1 DWQVEISLRAHGGNK
16 VTCCASHGQ
25 WPVREKLA
33 VEVKLVNSVAVNSVA
48 VNSVAVNSAAFGD
61 GAASR
66 ELNLPF
72 DSTVND
78 NRLDLLRRNQCDSGK
93 RYENRP

>member
-1 DWQVEISLRAHGGNK
+1 
-16 VTCCASHGQ
+16 
-25 WPVREKLA
+25 VREKLA
-33 VEVKLVNSVAVNSVA
+33 VEVKLVNSVAANSAAANSAAANSV
-48 VNSVAVNSAAFGD
+48 AFGD

-66 ELNLPF
+66 EHSLPT